1 MDDIGS
7 KPLPIVEATEG
18 FSGASCMGDIPPVLE
33 GRPGPPGPP
42 GPMGPGNL
50 WPGLGTGKRLDE
62 TMGDLG
68 PDPPGL
74 GAGNFESG

>member
-7 KPLPIVEATEG
+7 KPLPIVEAAEG
-18 FSGASCMGDIPPVLE
+18 LRGASCIGDIPPVLE
-33 GRPGPPGPP
+33 GRPGPGPGPI
-42 GPMGPGNL
+42 GGPGNL
-50 WPGLGTGKRLDE
+50 CPGLGTGKRLDE

-68 PDPPGL
+68 PDAPPGL